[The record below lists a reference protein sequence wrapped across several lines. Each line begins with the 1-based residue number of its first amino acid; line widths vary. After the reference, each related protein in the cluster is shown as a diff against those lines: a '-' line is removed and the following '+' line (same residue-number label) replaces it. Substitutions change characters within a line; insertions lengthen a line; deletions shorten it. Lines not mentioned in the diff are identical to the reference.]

1 MESLTG
7 AKLLN
12 FGASGLTF
20 RKPEFRLDSRSMMAL
35 WRGSELLPGGKR
47 IFSRLAGKM
56 APYTGTI
63 NAQVDELEPGY
74 ARLKMADRKV
84 VRNHLNSIHAVALV
98 NFIEKTTGMAMVS
111 QFPSGMRG
119 IVVHIS
125 VDFVKKARGQLLAE
139 CHAPQ
144 IKKDSRQ
151 EYIVVAD
158 VKDSQGSIVAK
169 GRATWLLEPAQFS

>member
-1 MESLTG
+1 M
-7 AKLLN
+7 AKLLD

-20 RKPEFRLDSRSMMAL
+20 MRPEFGLDSRSMMIL
-35 WRGSELLPGGKR
+35 WRTSELLPGGKW

-63 NAQVDELEPGY
+63 NAQVDDLKPGY

-111 QFPSGMRG
+111 QFPPGMRG
-119 IVVHIS
+119 IVTHIS

-139 CHAPQ
+139 CHAPP
-144 IKKDSRQ
+144 IRKDSRQ
-151 EYIVVAD
+151 AYIVAAD
-158 VKDSQGSIVAK
+158 VKDSQGIIVAK
-169 GRATWLLEPAQFS
+169 GRATWLLEPAHFAPS